1 MSIIRSLEASNHVII
16 DSIDHYGEGFQ
27 TLQLDFCSENCAPWP
42 AVFDEHLQSL
52 PTPQL
57 LKTLGKHSNTNQRAA
72 TEYPSPPP
80 TPTAK
85 AKGKAKVEAIKPQ
98 PKLDYLQFSG
108 TGIDA
113 DPFFCTGI
121 IHALPPQQGIPGFQR
136 ITMMKIFPLDMPSA
150 PSWQPASTSSSD
162 DIFSNSMASIFPAVI
177 DESCWA
183 YEGVVLPG
191 GMTILGRWWSP
202 ADETGDRLG
211 TGPFIFWNVE
221 ED

>member
-1 MSIIRSLEASNHVII
+1 M
-16 DSIDHYGEGFQ
+16 
-27 TLQLDFCSENCAPWP
+27 PWP
-42 AVFDEHLQSL
+42 ADFDEHLQSL

-57 LKTLGKHSNTNQRAA
+57 LKNLGKYSYTNQRAA
-72 TEYPSPPP
+72 TNYPSPPP
-80 TPTAK
+80 TPKAK
-85 AKGKAKVEAIKPQ
+85 AKVKVKVESVKPQ

-136 ITMMKIFPLDMPSA
+136 ITLMKIFSLDMPST
-150 PSWQPASTSSSD
+150 PSLQPSSASSSNDMFSDSAASTV
-162 DIFSNSMASIFPAVI
+162 PAVI

-221 ED
+221 DD